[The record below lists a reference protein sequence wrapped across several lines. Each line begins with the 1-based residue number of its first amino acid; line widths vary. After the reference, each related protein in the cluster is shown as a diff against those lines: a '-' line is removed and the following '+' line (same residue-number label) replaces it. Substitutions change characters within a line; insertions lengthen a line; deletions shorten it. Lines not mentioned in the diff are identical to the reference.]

1 MAIKIRPGD
10 VERDREAAIALL
22 SRYVNPAYDGARF
35 DWLYR
40 ANPAGRGRL
49 WMAVDGSTG
58 DPIGTAGALPRWLS
72 VGGRDLRGWLLAD
85 FCIAEQYRALGP
97 ALQLQR
103 ACLDD
108 LAADGA
114 AFWYDLPGRTM
125 EAVYRRLGLAPA
137 AQMRRFVRPL
147 RSYHAL
153 RARLRSPLLAR
164 PAAFVADLALARGT
178 RARAPLSLAAHAG
191 RCGEEFTAL
200 SREAN
205 PGYGA
210 VVRRQAEY
218 LNWRYVD
225 NPIRHHEIVVAR
237 RDGRLVGYAVVTT
250 DRETPAIVDVFGI
263 PAPRLME
270 GLLRG
275 TLGWLRHRGAAS
287 VTLWLLAAP
296 FWTPV
301 LQRAGF
307 RARETAPVMLQA
319 GAPPAWAPRLDH
331 PSPWLLTH
339 GDGDS

>member
-1 MAIKIRPGD
+1 MAVKIRPGD
-10 VERDREAAIALL
+10 VETDREAAIALL

-40 ANPAGRGRL
+40 TNPAGRGRL
-49 WMAVDGSTG
+49 WMAVDGATG
-58 DPIGTAGALPRWLS
+58 EPVGTAGALPRWLS
-72 VGGRDLRGWLLAD
+72 IGGRDLRGWLLAD
-85 FCIAEQYRALGP
+85 FCIAEHHRALGP

-103 ACLDD
+103 ACLED

-137 AQMRRFVRPL
+137 GQMQRFVRPV
-147 RSYHAL
+147 RSYHTL
-153 RARLRSPLLAR
+153 RPRLRSPLLAR
-164 PAAFVADLALARGT
+164 PAAFVVDLALAWGT
-178 RARAPLSLAAHAG
+178 RARAPLSLAAHEG
-191 RCGEEFTAL
+191 RCGDEFTTLA
-200 SREAN
+200 REAN

-210 VVRRQAEY
+210 VVRRHAEY
-218 LNWRYVD
+218 LNWRYLD
-225 NPIRHHEIVVAR
+225 SPIRGHEIVAAR

-250 DRETPAIVDVFGI
+250 DRETPAIVDVFSI

-275 TLGWLRHRGAAS
+275 ILGWLRRRGAAS
-287 VTLWLLAAP
+287 VTMSLLAPAFWAP
-296 FWTPV
+296 MLKRT
-301 LQRAGF
+301 GF

-331 PSPWLLTH
+331 SSPWLLTH